1 MQWVL
6 TEKPKIIGG
15 LQVFALQ
22 YWLILLLLSFLLL
35 LNIGILC
42 RCMYKFFYLYFF
54 RIGVVSSLGC
64 YYLCLYIF
72 SIGVVSASGE
82 TKLPHFLFNMF
93 NDYWNLLIIISLS
106 FVALIP
112 DFMHRYITKNFY
124 LEDWEIINII
134 ENSK

>member
-1 MQWVL
+1 M
-6 TEKPKIIGG
+6 
-15 LQVFALQ
+15 
-22 YWLILLLLSFLLL
+22 
-35 LNIGILC
+35 
-42 RCMYKFFYLYFF
+42 
-54 RIGVVSSLGC
+54 VSSLGC

-106 FVALIP
+106 FIALIP

-124 LEDWEIINII
+124 LDDWEIINII